1 MGAALCSCA
10 SVTLADITALEC
22 TVDAADDASNISWKS
37 IEDMDLLDK
46 LHPEEAPIKSN
57 VRSDIEEFHRFR
69 QPS

>member
-10 SVTLADITALEC
+10 PFTLADISALEC

-46 LHPEEAPIKSN
+46 LHPKDE
-57 VRSDIEEFHRFR
+57 
-69 QPS
+69 